1 MATEIT
7 DSSDSPLEFPC
18 RWPVKAMVRTGEEA
32 MHDVLA
38 AIARHADLP
47 GENEVSV
54 RPSRNGR
61 FESITVPI
69 EARSRSH
76 LEAVYAEVRA
86 LDVVVMTL

>member
-1 MATEIT
+1 MTEHK
-7 DSSDSPLEFPC
+7 DSLLEFPC

-32 MHDVLA
+32 MREVLG
-38 AIARHADLP
+38 AIARHAELP
-47 GENEVSV
+47 DEGEVSV

-76 LEAVYAEVRA
+76 LEAVYTELRA
-86 LDVVVMTL
+86 LDAVVMTL

>member
-1 MATEIT
+1 MS
-7 DSSDSPLEFPC
+7 DHDDSPLEFPC
-18 RWPVKAMVRTGEEA
+18 RWPVKTMVRTGEDA
-32 MHDVLA
+32 MRQVLA

-47 GENEVSV
+47 GEDEVSV

-76 LEAVYAEVRA
+76 LEAVYTELRA
-86 LDVVVMTL
+86 LDAVVMTL